1 MTAVSSPESRRIR
14 LISDGV
20 VASYIHDISAR
31 PSPATNGRRA
41 GRLAHTR
48 AALRARDEHGRRPAS
63 GAPIGAS
70 RAPIGTS
77 RAPIGASE
85 RG

>member
-31 PSPATNGRRA
+31 PSPAARR
-41 GRLAHTR
+41 RLAGHPPATTR
-48 AALRARDEHGRRPAS
+48 SRRRLGSLAPSTNAPLAATS
-63 GAPIGAS
+63 S
-70 RAPIGTS
+70 R
-77 RAPIGASE
+77 
-85 RG
+85 

>member
-31 PSPATNGRRA
+31 PSPAARGRRSA
-41 GRLAHTR
+41 RLAQTR
-48 AALRARDEHGRRPAS
+48 AALRARDEHRGRRPAS
-63 GAPIGAS
+63 GGPRGA
-70 RAPIGTS
+70 AT
-77 RAPIGASE
+77 
-85 RG
+85 

>member
-48 AALRARDEHGRRPAS
+48 AALRARDEHHGRRPAS

-70 RAPIGTS
+70 G
-77 RAPIGASE
+77 

>member
-31 PSPATNGRRA
+31 PSSATNGRRA
-41 GRLAHTR
+41 GRLAPTR
-48 AALRARDEHGRRPAS
+48 AALRARDDHHRRSAPSRVTA
-63 GAPIGAS
+63 GA
-70 RAPIGTS
+70 R
-77 RAPIGASE
+77 
-85 RG
+85 